1 VLPEAG
7 GGSAAFDLAAGGGSV
22 PLMRALPAGISNP
35 DPDLLACYPLVP
47 WSNRIGHGRFEFGG
61 RTWQVAP
68 NYPKEP
74 YPSHGEGWHE

>member
-1 VLPEAG
+1 MLPEAG
-7 GGSAAFDLAAGGGSV
+7 GGLAAFDLAAGGGSV